1 MRAEPIAKYAPALL
15 MAPIGALDPIYGS
28 IAFGMVTGWLAIAGV
43 MHEQGKPFREIRR
56 AMVTSLLIG
65 GAGALF
71 AMLAVRKMH
80 LDPLGAAIVSFSIA
94 FGGVKAIKSFSSAGL
109 TAVRWVIS
117 NLADDAEKIGRK
129 RAEAQRLLS
138 ENTKADRARLG
149 LRED

>member
-1 MRAEPIAKYAPALL
+1 MRAEAVAKYAPALL

-71 AMLAVRKMH
+71 AMLAVSKLR
-80 LDPLGAAIVSFSIA
+80 LDPLGAAIASFSIA
-94 FGGVKAIKSFSSAGL
+94 FGGVKAIKSLSGAAL
-109 TAVRWVIS
+109 KVVQWVFV
-117 NLADDAEKIGRK
+117 NLADDAEKIGRE
-129 RAEAQRLLS
+129 RAKAQRMLS

-149 LRED
+149 LREE

>member
-1 MRAEPIAKYAPALL
+1 MRADAVAKYAPALVT
-15 MAPIGALDPIYGS
+15 APIGALDPIYGS

-43 MHEQGKPFREIRR
+43 MHEQGRPFREIRR

-71 AMLAVRKMH
+71 AMAAVIKMH
-80 LDPLGAAIVSFSIA
+80 LDPLGAAIAAFSIA
-94 FGGVKAIKSFSSAGL
+94 FGGVKAIKSLSGAAF

-117 NLADDAEKIGRK
+117 NLADDAEKIGRE
-129 RAEAQRLLS
+129 RAKAQRMLS

-149 LRED
+149 LKED

>member
-1 MRAEPIAKYAPALL
+1 MRADAVAKYAPALT

-43 MHEQGKPFREIRR
+43 MHEQGRPFREIRR

-71 AMLAVRKMH
+71 ALLAVSKLR
-80 LDPLGAAIVSFSIA
+80 LDPLGAAIASFSIA
-94 FGGVKAIKSFSSAGL
+94 FGGVKAIKSLSGAAL
-109 TAVRWVIS
+109 RVVQWVFV
-117 NLADDAEKIGRK
+117 NLADDAEKIGRE
-129 RAEAQRLLS
+129 RAKAQRMLS

-149 LRED
+149 LKED